1 MPIPVVPFEAPDQTL
16 FDIPRKTSPFTPS
29 WWMTQIITDIPA
41 DAVGWLVAQGW
52 QITSVRYEA
61 TTTPPTAYFT
71 MQRETLQNWIVL
83 QSLLNEYTIAYNDA
97 QEANSLRYK
106 DVVRDWTEMIES
118 SQLQFEEEI
127 DEQNEHVT
135 LYLGNLD
142 TYMTEVDDLID
153 ANQAQ
158 LDTDITAAAAA
169 LTAMDARVH
178 ELEQDYT
185 VHAITSPQYLV
196 DLGATELARINEQFA
211 ASLAVQ
217 MQQLVDRGL
226 YSSIVATDIR
236 ARNLRDRNQE
246 IVSLKD
252 RLNREK
258 LDNEHKLYA
267 QLVDMKTQLATSKE
281 RYSTMTMARTTARS
295 EDRHRAIIEKMNE
308 ANMRLAGLQG
318 KHEENMKLLAYQ
330 LDERNKLLIGIYG
343 FVERREDRGPE
354 FQELTRLLTSLSDA
368 GGGWVT
374 P

>member
-16 FDIPRKTSPFTPS
+16 FDIPRKTSAFTPT
-29 WWMTQIITDIPA
+29 WWMTQIITDIPT

-158 LDTDITAAAAA
+158 LDTDIALAVAA
-169 LTAMDARVH
+169 LGAMDTRVQ

-196 DLGATELARINEQFA
+196 DLCA
-211 ASLAVQ
+211 
-217 MQQLVDRGL
+217 
-226 YSSIVATDIR
+226 
-236 ARNLRDRNQE
+236 
-246 IVSLKD
+246 
-252 RLNREK
+252 
-258 LDNEHKLYA
+258 
-267 QLVDMKTQLATSKE
+267 
-281 RYSTMTMARTTARS
+281 
-295 EDRHRAIIEKMNE
+295 
-308 ANMRLAGLQG
+308 
-318 KHEENMKLLAYQ
+318 
-330 LDERNKLLIGIYG
+330 
-343 FVERREDRGPE
+343 P
-354 FQELTRLLTSLSDA
+354 
-368 GGGWVT
+368 
-374 P
+374 